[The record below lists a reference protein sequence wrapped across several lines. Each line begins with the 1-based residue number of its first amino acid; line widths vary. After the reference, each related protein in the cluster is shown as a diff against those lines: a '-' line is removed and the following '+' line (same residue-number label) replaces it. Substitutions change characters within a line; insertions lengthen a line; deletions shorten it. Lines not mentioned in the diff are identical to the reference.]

1 MFNQFDRGDDPIVGE
16 TVDTKQP
23 VFQDMKT
30 RLLYILLPQPRRYV
44 NVSRV
49 DLTTIKPTTAKKPAP
64 RKRAGSPGF

>member
-1 MFNQFDRGDDPIVGE
+1 MFDHFDRDNDPIVGE

-49 DLTTIKPTTAKKPAP
+49 NLNNSKPAPAKKPARP
-64 RKRAGSPGF
+64 RAGKPGF